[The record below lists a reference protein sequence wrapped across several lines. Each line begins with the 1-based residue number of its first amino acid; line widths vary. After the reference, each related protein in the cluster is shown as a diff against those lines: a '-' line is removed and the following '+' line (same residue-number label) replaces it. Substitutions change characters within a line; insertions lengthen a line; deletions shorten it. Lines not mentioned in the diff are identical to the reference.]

1 MIISGQ
7 MNKVY
12 IPLLLSLTMCA
23 PAPVTPP
30 ANAIPR
36 EQMEMIMGALEY
48 LREYEVNQNRTEPDD
63 AINSALNDFWEDTD
77 GSDDTTESEELLQL
91 SSDGD

>member
-1 MIISGQ
+1 

-30 ANAIPR
+30 AEAIPQ
-36 EQMEMIMGALEY
+36 EKMEMIWEALEY
-48 LREYEVNQNRTEPDD
+48 VKEYEVLQNRTEPDD
-63 AINSALNDFWEDTD
+63 AINNALDNFWEEEN
-77 GSDDTTESEELLQL
+77 GSNDPTESEELLQL
-91 SSDGD
+91 PSN

>member
-1 MIISGQ
+1 

-48 LREYEVNQNRTEPDD
+48 LREYEVNQNRTAPDD
-63 AINSALNDFWEDTD
+63 AINSALAEYNY
-77 GSDDTTESEELLQL
+77 GSNDTTEQKELLQL
-91 SSDGD
+91 QSHRD

>member
-1 MIISGQ
+1 

-30 ANAIPR
+30 AEAIPQ
-36 EQMEMIMGALEY
+36 EKMEMIWEALEY
-48 LREYEVNQNRTEPDD
+48 VKEYEVLQNRTEPDD
-63 AINSALNDFWEDTD
+63 AINNALDNFWEEEN
-77 GSDDTTESEELLQL
+77 GSNDPTESKELLQL

>member
-1 MIISGQ
+1 

-63 AINSALNDFWEDTD
+63 SINSALENFWEEID
-77 GSDDTTESEELLQL
+77 GSNDPTESKELLQL

>member
-1 MIISGQ
+1 

-77 GSDDTTESEELLQL
+77 GSDDTTESEELLQFP
-91 SSDGD
+91 SNED

>member
-1 MIISGQ
+1 

-30 ANAIPR
+30 AEAIPQ
-36 EQMEMIMGALEY
+36 EKMEMIWEALEY
-48 LREYEVNQNRTEPDD
+48 VKEYEVLQNRTKPDD
-63 AINSALNDFWEDTD
+63 AINNALDNFWEEEN
-77 GSDDTTESEELLQL
+77 GSNDPTESEELLQL

>member
-1 MIISGQ
+1 
-7 MNKVY
+7 
-12 IPLLLSLTMCA
+12 MCA

-77 GSDDTTESEELLQL
+77 GSDDTTESKELLQL
-91 SSDGD
+91 SSNGD

>member
-1 MIISGQ
+1 

-63 AINSALNDFWEDTD
+63 AINSALNDFWENTD
-77 GSDDTTESEELLQL
+77 GSDDTTESEELLQFP
-91 SSDGD
+91 SNED

>member
-1 MIISGQ
+1 

-48 LREYEVNQNRTEPDD
+48 LREYEVNQNRTEPDY

>member
-1 MIISGQ
+1 

-48 LREYEVNQNRTEPDD
+48 LREYEINQNRTEPDD
-63 AINSALNDFWEDTD
+63 AINSALNDFWENTD
-77 GSDDTTESEELLQL
+77 GSDDTTESEELLQFP
-91 SSDGD
+91 SNED